1 MVTRPEWNTRF
12 IHHLADDGPAFAAYD
27 RGMENGRAAQ
37 PDSAVTTERRGIL
50 IPFRRRG
57 VGTRLDPCLDARLNG
72 EWDRLLELAL
82 EASTRRDDN
91 VLQEIRDQVDRVR
104 VLIDPDWS

>member
-1 MVTRPEWNTRF
+1 MTDRRF
-12 IHHLADDGPAFAAYD
+12 ATYDG
-27 RGMENGRAAQ
+27 GMENGRTDR

-50 IPFRRRG
+50 VPFRRRG
-57 VGTRLDPCLDARLNG
+57 VDTPGLDARLNG

-82 EASTRRDDN
+82 EASTRRDDD
-91 VLQEIRDQVDRVR
+91 VLQEIRDQLARVR

>member
-1 MVTRPEWNTRF
+1 MTDRRF
-12 IHHLADDGPAFAAYD
+12 ATYDG
-27 RGMENGRAAQ
+27 GMENGRTDR
-37 PDSAVTTERRGIL
+37 PDPAVTTERRGIL
-50 IPFRRRG
+50 VPFRRRG
-57 VGTRLDPCLDARLNG
+57 VDTHLDARLNG

-91 VLQEIRDQVDRVR
+91 VLHEIRDQLARVR

>member
-1 MVTRPEWNTRF
+1 MTRPRSP
-12 IHHLADDGPAFAAYD
+12 HYDG
-27 RGMENGRAAQ
+27 GMENGRAAR

-50 IPFRRRG
+50 VPFRRRG
-57 VGTRLDPCLDARLNG
+57 VDTRLDARLNG

-82 EASTRRDDN
+82 DASTRRDEN
-91 VLQEIRDQVDRVR
+91 VLQEIREQVARVR